1 MTRWIKG
8 VAWGFL
14 GWAALFSTAMA
25 QTRIPVFVSILPQ
38 KYFVEQVGKERV
50 EVRVMVPPGAS
61 PHTYEP
67 KPRQMAAVSGARA
80 YFAVGVIFEEVWL
93 DKIRASNPAMRVVH
107 TDHGITKLPMA
118 FHDHHDGEKHPE
130 KTDSPE
136 NRKHETDHG
145 ARDPHIWLSP
155 PLVVIQARNILKGLQ
170 EVDPEHAAFYAA
182 NCRAFISM
190 VESLDQEL
198 RHVFADLKGRAF
210 MVFHPSWGY
219 FAHAY
224 GLKQVPVEI
233 EGKHPKPA
241 QLKALIDYARAH
253 RVQVVFAQPQFS
265 SKSAEQVA
273 REIGGRVAFADPMP
287 LNWADHLREMAAA
300 FREAAR

>member
-1 MTRWIKG
+1 MKMVVMPLLGPLINRT
-8 VAWGFL
+8 GFRVVDGPQPSPL
-14 GWAALFSTAMA
+14 HQQFQVPIHRGLVEGSHLFSTGFENLLDP
-25 QTRIPVFVSILPQ
+25 QRPVL
-38 KYFVEQVGKERV
+38 
-50 EVRVMVPPGAS
+50 
-61 PHTYEP
+61 
-67 KPRQMAAVSGARA
+67 
-80 YFAVGVIFEEVWL
+80 
-93 DKIRASNPAMRVVH
+93 
-107 TDHGITKLPMA
+107 
-118 FHDHHDGEKHPE
+118 FH
-130 KTDSPE
+130 E
-136 NRKHETDHG
+136 NLLNG

-182 NCRAFISM
+182 NCRTFISM

-198 RHVFADLKGRAF
+198 RRVFADLKGRAF

-253 RVQVVFAQPQFS
+253 RVQVVFAQPKFS